1 MYGNRSIDRSSDGID
16 ERLLEALRQNSRET
30 CVDLA
35 RRLGT
40 SEGTVRA
47 RLKKLTDAGTIRAFT
62 IRTAMK
68 NVKAMIDI
76 KIDTNVNTMDI
87 SARIAK
93 IKGVERVFE
102 VSGDRD
108 IVAIVETGSTAELN
122 DIIERMRKIPRTQ
135 STLTRLI
142 LREM

>member
-47 RLKKLTDAGTIRAFT
+47 RLNKLPEAGKIGAVTT
-62 IRTAMK
+62 RTAMK
-68 NVKAMIDI
+68 NVQAMIDD